1 MGLPDRAASYRKRG
15 FTLKKEKN
23 GFYFLLSCMSVALF
37 LLIWY
42 FCTDVLHLTTNITL
56 PGPVKIVETFI
67 YKLNHTAPDGGTLI
81 QHMTASLKV
90 ALAGYALG
98 ILIGVPTGIFM
109 AWYKPVDLLVRPV
122 FDFVKA
128 VPGLAWAPLMII
140 ILGIGFTSKAVTIF
154 IAGMVP
160 CVLNS
165 YAGIKQ
171 TKDVH
176 MWVARTFGASRSQM
190 LFKVAIPTALPYIM
204 TGIRVALGASWM
216 SIVAAELIASSRGLG
231 YMIQQ
236 CRGIYRPD
244 VIIVGMLAIGFLGSI
259 LTWIIGLI
267 EKIVVKGRSHDA

>member
-1 MGLPDRAASYRKRG
+1 M
-15 FTLKKEKN
+15 KKEHN
-23 GFYFLLSCMSVALF
+23 GKYFLISCMSVLTF
-37 LLIWY
+37 LLVWY
-42 FCTDVLHLTTNITL
+42 ICTDVLKLTTNITL
-56 PGPVKIVETFI
+56 PGPFKIVQTFI
-67 YKLNHTAPDGGTLI
+67 YKLSHTAPDGGTLM
-81 QHMTASLKV
+81 QHMVASLKV

-98 ILIGVPTGIFM
+98 IIIGIPTGIFM

-140 ILGIGFTSKAVTIF
+140 IMGIGFTSKAVTIF

-176 MWVARTFGASRSQM
+176 MWVARTFGASRKQI
-190 LFKVAIPTALPYIM
+190 LFRVAIPTALPFIM

-244 VIIVGMLAIGFLGSI
+244 VIIVGMLMIGFLGSV
-259 LTWIIGLI
+259 LTWMIGLI
-267 EKIVVKGRSHDA
+267 EKIIVKGRSHNV